1 MGFALQFLEMQDQ
14 IISSGAVN
22 NSCAIESN
30 CAAWNTYATANSI
43 VVEDS
48 GV

>member
-1 MGFALQFLEMQDQ
+1 MGFALQFLELQDS
-14 IISSGAVN
+14 IVTSGAVN
-22 NSCAIESN
+22 NSCALEAN
-30 CAAWNTYATANSI
+30 CQSWNTYATANNI

>member
-1 MGFALQFLEMQDQ
+1 MGFALQFLELESK
-14 IISSGAVN
+14 IIDSGAVN
-22 NSCAIESN
+22 DSCALEAN
-30 CAAWNTYATANSI
+30 CQSWNTYATANSI